1 LGASEF
7 GVHGIDCV
15 DVASRWLP
23 CSGRVADEGR
33 ESFVFLDGVGC
44 DDGGGKLDDG
54 AAKSVNG
61 VGRVVV

>member
-1 LGASEF
+1 
-7 GVHGIDCV
+7 
-15 DVASRWLP
+15 VASRWLP

-54 AAKSVNG
+54 AAQSVNG